1 MDNNTFDTI
10 VIGGGTSGSLSA
22 INIEKKHQVLLLE
35 KGNELFPTCSS
46 THGCCYRIH
55 TGFHYIRDLET
66 SKTCLYKAIK
76 FIKEFPSFYINEE
89 INNHLHKSKFYLMSN
104 SAISLNE
111 ILINSN
117 SLKQYYKELINED
130 QTNQVLGDPEQLYEI
145 IPKPNYISD
154 KIQFTNKNGDLEFIN
169 VILCFNYKELI
180 LDYDKFKT
188 YIIKKVLLSNNIKVK
203 CNENINKIEC
213 INSNKYLV
221 TSKNG
226 NTYFGKSIINC
237 SFESI
242 EYLDKTIFKFDDS
255 DLWTRLKISI
265 VVQIPDSMKDWF
277 SNTLFAI
284 GPFCSFCV
292 LPNNKMI
299 IISEKYYNLGYFK
312 SNQPVPDDI
321 ENVINKL
328 NLNNE
333 YGMNLV
339 RLGLEDVC
347 QYFNEPYKSD
357 ILNTKVYEIKRG
369 FIKIYEKDFESKSL
383 YNQNSGVHKRLE
395 ELHFRSNNYISNCST
410 KMTYGV
416 DDSFKSAI
424 YINKF
429 LS

>member
-22 INIEKKHQVLLLE
+22 INIEKKNKVLLLE
-35 KGNELFPTCSS
+35 KGNELFPSCSS
-46 THGCCYRIH
+46 THGSCYRIH

-76 FIKEFPSFYINEE
+76 FIKEFPSFYINDN
-89 INNHLHKSKFYLMSN
+89 INSHFHKSKFYLMSN
-104 SAISLNE
+104 SVISLNE
-111 ILINSN
+111 TLININ

-130 QTNQVLGDPEQLYEI
+130 QTNQVLGYPEHLYEI

-154 KIQFTNKNGDLEFIN
+154 NIPFTNKNGDLEYIN
-169 VILCFNYKELI
+169 VILCFTYKELI
-180 LDYDKFKT
+180 LDYDKYKS
-188 YIIKKVLLSNNIKVK
+188 YIINKVLVSNNIKVK
-203 CNENINKIEC
+203 CNDYINNIEC
-213 INSNKYLV
+213 INSNKYQV

-226 NTYFGKSIINC
+226 NTYFSKSIINC

-242 EYLDKTIFKFDDS
+242 EYLDKTIFKLNDS

-321 ENVINKL
+321 EDIIKKL

-369 FIKIYEKDFESKSL
+369 FVKIYENNFQSKSM

-429 LS
+429 LN

>member
-1 MDNNTFDTI
+1 MENNIFDTI

-22 INIEKKHQVLLLE
+22 INIEKKNKVLLLE

-46 THGCCYRIH
+46 THGSCYRIH
-55 TGFHYIRDLET
+55 TGFHYIRDIET

-76 FIKEFPSFYINEE
+76 FLKSFPSFYINDDP
-89 INNHLHKSKFYLMSN
+89 NCHFHKSTFYLMSN

-111 ILINSN
+111 TLININ

-130 QTNQVLGDPEQLYEI
+130 QTNQVFGDPEHLYEI
-145 IPKPNYISD
+145 IPKPDYISD
-154 KIQFTNKNGDLEFIN
+154 KIQFTNKNGNLEFIN
-169 VILCFNYKELI
+169 VILCFNYKEPI
-180 LDYDKFKT
+180 LDYDKFKS
-188 YIIKKVLLSNNIKVK
+188 YISNQVLLSKNIKVK
-203 CNENINKIEC
+203 CNDYINKIEC
-213 INSNKYLV
+213 INSNKYYV

-226 NTYFGKSIINC
+226 NSYIGKSIINC
-237 SFESI
+237 SFEGI
-242 EYLDKTIFKFDDS
+242 EFLDKNIFQFDDS
-255 DLWTRLKISI
+255 NLWTRLKISI
-265 VVQIPDSMKDWF
+265 VVQIPNSMKDWI
-277 SNTLFAI
+277 NNKLFAI

-299 IISEKYYNLGYFK
+299 IICEKYYNLGYFK

-321 ENVINKL
+321 ENLIKKL
-328 NLNNE
+328 NINNE

-347 QYFNEPYKSD
+347 QYFNEPFKSD

-369 FIKIYEKDFESKSL
+369 FVKIYENNFDSKSV
-383 YNQNSGVHKRLE
+383 YNKNSGVHKRLE
-395 ELHFRSNNYISNCST
+395 ELHIRSNNYISNCST

-429 LS
+429 LN